1 MFTTGLKAYLERRRQ
16 KRDVKA
22 LVGMIFDGVNEVVQS
37 FMETRADPAFDAA
50 SELHQERALRAAE
63 HSLSRLSEELV
74 AFFELMC
81 ELRDRLYL
89 EAEGEVTPA
98 GWTREAVAGE
108 HYRKVMKDH
117 LEAAALK
124 RSRMALQYSAELSR
138 DLPSTPED
146 DQAHPH
152 QHAAFDRL
160 LGPIPGTEA
169 LGRSA

>member
-16 KRDVKA
+16 RREGKA
-22 LVGMIFDGVNEVVQS
+22 LAGMISEGVNEVLQS

-63 HSLSRLSEELV
+63 HSLSRLAEELV

-108 HYRKVMKDH
+108 HFRRILKDH
-117 LEAAALK
+117 LEAGALK
-124 RSRMALQYSAELSR
+124 RSRMALENSKELSR
-138 DLPSTPED
+138 DLPSAPED

-152 QHAAFDRL
+152 QHPALDRL

-169 LGRSA
+169 LERSA